1 LRRSVALGATAAS
14 FLSYKTSPMAN
25 LRDIRR
31 RIKSVKNTAQIT
43 KAMQMVAATKMRRAQ
58 QAAIALRPY
67 AERLDEMGANIYAGI
82 GANEVS
88 HPLLQKRN
96 KGGKTAVIVLTSE
109 KGLCGPLNTNLLREV
124 LKNDDASKVYISVG
138 KKGRQTLARL
148 KKNLLADFE
157 LKDSPTFAESK
168 AISRF
173 VLQKFEEGQFDAV
186 EIYYNR
192 FVNTLSQVPTRYPVV
207 PIGADTL
214 AVAKTKG
221 QARHKELSENT
232 PPTGDKAA
240 VSYNF
245 EPDATLLLGKLL
257 PYFIHLELYNKILES
272 RASEHSARMVAM
284 KAATDNAKQ
293 LVKDLTLEYNKARQA
308 AITNEILEISS
319 AAAMMN

>member
-1 LRRSVALGATAAS
+1 M
-14 FLSYKTSPMAN
+14 PN

-31 RIKSVKNTAQIT
+31 RIKSVKNTSQIT

-67 AERLDEMGANIYAGI
+67 ASRLDDLAAHLYDNIGPS
-82 GANEVS
+82 EVG
-88 HPLLQKRN
+88 HPLLEKRQKS
-96 KGGKTAVIVLTSE
+96 GKTAVIVLTTE

-124 LKNDDASKVYISVG
+124 LKNDAPDKVYISVG
-138 KKGRQTLARL
+138 KKGRQALVRM

-157 LKDSPTFAESK
+157 LKDGATFAESK

-173 VLQKFEEGQFDAV
+173 VLQKFDEGEFDAV
-186 EIYYNR
+186 EIYYSR
-192 FVNTLSQVPTRYPVV
+192 FVNTLSQVATRFSLV
-207 PIGADTL
+207 PIGAETL
-214 AVAKTKG
+214 AVAKALGEAHRAGRT
-221 QARHKELSENT
+221 QASPDGKPAGANAT
-232 PPTGDKAA
+232 
-240 VSYNF
+240 YNF
-245 EPDATLLLGKLL
+245 EPDAAELLGRLL
-257 PYFIHLELYNKILES
+257 PYYVHMLVFEKILES

-319 AAAMMN
+319 AAATMA

>member
-1 LRRSVALGATAAS
+1 
-14 FLSYKTSPMAN
+14 MAN

-31 RIKSVKNTAQIT
+31 RIKSVKNTSQIT

-67 AERLDEMGANIYAGI
+67 AGRLDDMTSHIYENMGP
-82 GANEVS
+82 NEVS
-88 HPLLQKRN
+88 HDLLQNRKKSGR
-96 KGGKTAVIVLTSE
+96 TAVVVLTSE
-109 KGLCGPLNTNLLREV
+109 KGLCGPLNTNLLRDV
-124 LKNDDASKVYISVG
+124 LKVDDASRVYISVG
-138 KKGRQTLARL
+138 KKGRQVLSRL

-157 LKDSPTFAESK
+157 LKDAVTFSESK
-168 AISRF
+168 TISRF
-173 VLQKFEEGQFDAV
+173 LLQKFEEEEFDAV

-192 FVNTLSQVPTRYPVV
+192 FVNTLSQVPTRFPLV
-207 PIGADTL
+207 PIGADVL
-214 AVAKTKG
+214 SVAKAMG
-221 QARHKELSENT
+221 EANHAARTEKHPDGKSIL
-232 PPTGDKAA
+232 P

-245 EPDATLLLGKLL
+245 EPDANVLLGKLL
-257 PYFIHLELYNKILES
+257 PYYVHLLVYDKILES

-319 AAAMMN
+319 AAAMMA

>member
-1 LRRSVALGATAAS
+1 
-14 FLSYKTSPMAN
+14 MAN

-58 QAAIALRPY
+58 QAAISLRPY
-67 AERLDEMGANIYAGI
+67 ASRLDDMAANIYAGM

-88 HPLLQKRN
+88 HPLLQNSK
-96 KGGKTAVIVLTSE
+96 KSGKTAVVVITSE
-109 KGLCGPLNTNLLREV
+109 KGLCGPLNTNLLRDV
-124 LKNDDASKVYISVG
+124 LKNDDGNKVYISVG
-138 KKGRQTLARL
+138 KKGRQVLGRL

-157 LKDSPTFAESK
+157 LKDSPTYADSK

-173 VLQKFEEGQFDAV
+173 LLEKFQEDKFDAV

-207 PIGADTL
+207 PVGAETL
-214 AVAKTKG
+214 HVAKALGEAKHAEQVEKREAG
-221 QARHKELSENT
+221 KK
-232 PPTGDKAA
+232 PP

-245 EPDATLLLGKLL
+245 EPDADVLLGRLL
-257 PYFIHLELYNKILES
+257 PYYIHLGLYEKILES

-284 KAATDNAKQ
+284 KSATDNAKQ
-293 LVKDLTLEYNKARQA
+293 LVKDLTLAYNKARQA
-308 AITNEILEISS
+308 SITNEILEISS
-319 AAAMMN
+319 AAATMS

>member
-1 LRRSVALGATAAS
+1 
-14 FLSYKTSPMAN
+14 MAN

-58 QAAIALRPY
+58 QSAIALRPY
-67 AERLDEMGANIYAGI
+67 ASRLDDMAANIYAGV
-82 GANEVS
+82 GTNEVS

-96 KGGKTAVIVLTSE
+96 QSGKTAVVVLTSE
-109 KGLCGPLNTNLLREV
+109 KGLCGPLNTNLLRDV

-138 KKGRQTLARL
+138 RKGRQVLARL

-168 AISRF
+168 TISRF
-173 VLQKFEEGQFDAV
+173 LLQKFEENQFDAV

-192 FVNTLSQVPTRYPVV
+192 FVNTLSQIPTRFPLV
-207 PIGADTL
+207 PIGAETL
-214 AVAKTKG
+214 AVAKALGEAKHAEMMEKSPDG
-221 QARHKELSENT
+221 KPNS
-232 PPTGDKAA
+232 A

-245 EPDATLLLGKLL
+245 EPDAAELLGKLL
-257 PYFIHLELYNKILES
+257 PYYVHLELYEKILES

-284 KAATDNAKQ
+284 KSATDNAKQ

-319 AAAMMN
+319 AAATLS

>member
-1 LRRSVALGATAAS
+1 
-14 FLSYKTSPMAN
+14 MAN

-58 QAAIALRPY
+58 LAAVALRPY
-67 AERLDEMGANIYAGI
+67 ASRLDDMTAHIYAGV
-82 GANEVS
+82 GPNEVS
-88 HPLLQKRN
+88 HPLLQKRD
-96 KGGKTAVIVLTSE
+96 KSGKTAVLVLTSE

-138 KKGRQTLARL
+138 RKGRQVLVRL

-168 AISRF
+168 TISRF
-173 VLQKFEEGQFDAV
+173 LLQKFEEKQFDAV

-192 FVNTLSQVPTRYPVV
+192 FVNTLSQVPTRFPLV
-207 PIGADTL
+207 PIGAETL
-214 AVAKTKG
+214 AVAKAMG
-221 QARHKELSENT
+221 EARRAERTEPSPDGKLNAT
-232 PPTGDKAA
+232 P
-240 VSYNF
+240 SYNF
-245 EPDATLLLGKLL
+245 EPDAAELLGKLL
-257 PYFIHLELYNKILES
+257 PYYVHLLVYEKILES

-284 KAATDNAKQ
+284 KSATDNAKQ

-319 AAAMMN
+319 AAATMS

>member
-1 LRRSVALGATAAS
+1 
-14 FLSYKTSPMAN
+14 MAN

-58 QAAIALRPY
+58 QTALALRPY
-67 AERLDEMGANIYAGI
+67 ATRLDDMAANIYAGV

-96 KGGKTAVIVLTSE
+96 KSGKTAVIVLTSE
-109 KGLCGPLNTNLLREV
+109 KGLCGPLNTNLLRDV
-124 LKNDDASKVYISVG
+124 LKNDDPSNVYISVG
-138 KKGRQTLARL
+138 KKGRQVLVRL

-157 LKDSPTFAESK
+157 LKDSPTLAETK
-168 AISRF
+168 TISRF
-173 VLQKFEEGQFDAV
+173 VLKKFEEGEFDAV

-192 FVNTLSQVPTRYPVV
+192 FVNTLSQVPSRYPIV
-207 PIGADTL
+207 PIGADRL
-214 AVAKTKG
+214 ASAK
-221 QARHKELSENT
+221 AR
-232 PPTGDKAA
+232 GKALHDEMA
-240 VSYNF
+240 TRKHAATTASPVSYNF
-245 EPDATLLLGKLL
+245 EPDAAELLGKLL
-257 PYFIHLELYNKILES
+257 PYYIHLELYEKILDS

-308 AITNEILEISS
+308 AITNEILEIST
-319 AAAMMN
+319 AAAVMA